1 MAIERGLRGKVA
13 LVTGGGSGIG
23 QATAL
28 RLAAEGAAVFV
39 VGRRPERLDGVV
51 AAIGAAGGRAACL
64 ALDLASADAADRA
77 VAAAA
82 AWGGRFDIAVNA
94 AGSFPYTPFET
105 LADGDWAAALELN
118 LSAVMRVCRAAAR
131 AMGEAGGAIVN
142 VSSTNAVMGD
152 RLSACGAYSAAKAG
166 QLGLTRQIA
175 VELAPRVR
183 VNAVVPGAVRT
194 EMLAGWNEDPKD
206 MAAWLERYT
215 PMARIG
221 RPEDI
226 AGAVAF
232 LVSDDAA
239 YVTGVAL
246 PVDGGMCVV

>member
-1 MAIERGLRGKVA
+1 MERRLDGRVA

-23 QATAL
+23 AATAR
-28 RLAAEGAAVFV
+28 RLAAEGARVLV
-39 VGRRPERLDGVV
+39 TGRRAARLGEVV
-51 AAIGAAGGRAACL
+51 ETIGAAGGQALAFAA
-64 ALDLASADAADRA
+64 DLTGRDAADHA
-77 VAAAA
+77 VAAAVGWA
-82 AWGGRFDIAVNA
+82 GRLDIAVNA
-94 AGSFPYTPFET
+94 AGSFPYTPFESM
-105 LADGDWAAALELN
+105 ADGDWAAALELN

-194 EMLAGWNEDPKD
+194 EMLAGWNEDPGD

-221 RPEDI
+221 QPEDI